1 MDNLKKKRLK
11 GIVKCFFVD
20 FNSIDFNDIL
30 DILKYLM
37 KKIYINSCLGSLKMF
52 MVSSVSVVTE
62 TNH

>member
-37 KKIYINSCLGSLKMF
+37 KKIYIN
-52 MVSSVSVVTE
+52 
-62 TNH
+62 

>member
-11 GIVKCFFVD
+11 GIAKCFFVD

-37 KKIYINSCLGSLKMF
+37 KKIYIN
-52 MVSSVSVVTE
+52 
-62 TNH
+62 